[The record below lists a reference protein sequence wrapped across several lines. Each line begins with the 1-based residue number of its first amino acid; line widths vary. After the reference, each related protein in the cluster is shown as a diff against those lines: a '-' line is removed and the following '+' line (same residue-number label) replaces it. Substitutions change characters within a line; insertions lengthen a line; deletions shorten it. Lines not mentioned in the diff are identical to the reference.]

1 MKNIKYLGLLLVSL
15 GFFSCE
21 PPDNSIPMVPA
32 EAVEEVALSTPSLD
46 FSKYVSVGAS
56 FTAGF
61 TDGAL
66 FQAAQ
71 INSFP
76 NILANKF
83 KMAGGGDFNQP
94 MMSDNI
100 GGLLFAGNVI
110 QAPRLYFD
118 GSGPVRLSATP
129 TTETTSSVAGA
140 LNNFGVPG
148 AKSFHLVASGYG
160 NMAGVPLGL
169 ANPYYARMASGATAT
184 VLGDALAQSPTF
196 FTVTEVGGN
205 DVLGYATSGGSG
217 VDQSPTA
224 TNPTGNLDPA
234 TYGSNDITNPLVFA
248 NVFSNMVGA
257 LTAGGAKGV
266 VGNIPY
272 VSDLPFFTTVP
283 YNAIPLDA
291 GSAAQL
297 NAGFA
302 QYNGALDQLLAAKNA
317 NLLPPLV
324 MALLANFDQ
333 AEVDR
338 RKVTYAAGQNAA
350 LILDEDLTDLTAIN
364 PALVSMRPA
373 TANDLLVLT
382 SSGVLGTAVGGNP
395 TQINGVSVPL
405 ADQWV
410 LTPEEQ
416 TAIKNATDSYNATI
430 QGVANANP
438 NVAMVDLKSVLEEA
452 SMGITFDNYTMTSQ
466 LVVGGLVS
474 LDGIHLTARG
484 YALMANKILEAM
496 DTEFGSNFT
505 RATNG
510 LAKAGD
516 YPTNYSPL
524 LR

>member
-1 MKNIKYLGLLLVSL
+1 MKNIKYLGLLVISL

-21 PPDNSIPMVPA
+21 PPDNSIPVIPE
-32 EAVEEVALSTPSLD
+32 EAVEEVALSAPNLD
-46 FSKYVSVGAS
+46 FSRYVSMGAS
-56 FTAGF
+56 FTAGY

-71 INSFP
+71 MNSFP

-110 QAPRLYFD
+110 QGPRLYFN

-148 AKSFHLVASGYG
+148 AKSFHLVAPGYG
-160 NMAGVPLGL
+160 NMAGVPIGA

-184 VLGDALAQSPTF
+184 VLGDALSQSPSF

-205 DVLGYATSGGSG
+205 DVLGYATSGGTG

-248 NVFSNMVGA
+248 NVFSTMVGA

-272 VSDLPFFTTVP
+272 VSNLPFFTTIP
-283 YNAIPLDA
+283 YNPIPLDA
-291 GSAAQL
+291 GTAGQL

-302 QYNGALDQLLAAKNA
+302 AYNNALDYILAVKNA
-317 NLLPPLV
+317 NQFPPAI
-324 MALLANFDQ
+324 MGLLADFDQ
-333 AEVDR
+333 AEVNR

-350 LILDEDLTDLTAIN
+350 LIMDEDLTDLTFLD
-364 PALVSMRPA
+364 PALVNMRPA
-373 TANDLLVLT
+373 AADDLLVLT

-395 TQINGVSVPL
+395 TLINGVSVPL

-416 TAIKNATDSYNATI
+416 TAIKNATDAYNTTI
-430 QGVANANP
+430 EGVANANP
-438 NVAMVDLKSVLEEA
+438 NVALVDLKSVLEEA

-474 LDGIHLTARG
+474 LDGVHLTARG

-496 DTEFGSNFT
+496 DAEFGSNFT
-505 RATNG
+505 KATNG
-510 LAKAGD
+510 LAKAGS

-524 LR
+524 MR

>member
-1 MKNIKYLGLLLVSL
+1 MKNIKYLGLLVISL

-21 PPDNSIPMVPA
+21 PPDNSIPVIPE
-32 EAVEEVALSTPSLD
+32 EAVEEVALSAPNLD
-46 FSKYVSVGAS
+46 FSRYVSMGAS
-56 FTAGF
+56 FTAGY

-71 INSFP
+71 MNSFP

-110 QAPRLYFD
+110 QGPRLYFN

-148 AKSFHLVASGYG
+148 AKSFHLVAPGYG
-160 NMAGVPLGL
+160 NMAGVPIGA

-184 VLGDALAQSPTF
+184 VLGDALSQSPSF

-205 DVLGYATSGGSG
+205 DVLGYATSGGTG

-272 VSDLPFFTTVP
+272 VSDLPFFTTIP
-283 YNAIPLDA
+283 YNPIPLDA
-291 GSAAQL
+291 GTAGQL

-302 QYNGALDQLLAAKNA
+302 AYNNALDYILAVKNA
-317 NLLPPLV
+317 NQFPPAI
-324 MALLANFDQ
+324 MGLLADFDQ
-333 AEVDR
+333 AEVNR

-350 LILDEDLTDLTAIN
+350 LIMDEDLTDLTFLD
-364 PALVSMRPA
+364 PALVNMRPA
-373 TANDLLVLT
+373 AADDLLVLT
-382 SSGVLGTAVGGNP
+382 SSGVLGTSVGGNP
-395 TQINGVSVPL
+395 TLINGVSVPL

-416 TAIKNATDSYNATI
+416 NAIKNATDAYNTTI
-430 QGVANANP
+430 EGVANANP
-438 NVAMVDLKSVLEEA
+438 NVALVDLKSVLEEA

-474 LDGIHLTARG
+474 LDGVHLTARG

-496 DTEFGSNFT
+496 DAEFGSNFT
-505 RATNG
+505 KATNG
-510 LAKAGD
+510 LAKAGS

-524 LR
+524 MR

>member
-1 MKNIKYLGLLLVSL
+1 
-15 GFFSCE
+15 
-21 PPDNSIPMVPA
+21 
-32 EAVEEVALSTPSLD
+32 
-46 FSKYVSVGAS
+46 
-56 FTAGF
+56 
-61 TDGAL
+61 
-66 FQAAQ
+66 
-71 INSFP
+71 
-76 NILANKF
+76 
-83 KMAGGGDFNQP
+83 
-94 MMSDNI
+94 
-100 GGLLFAGNVI
+100 
-110 QAPRLYFD
+110 
-118 GSGPVRLSATP
+118 
-129 TTETTSSVAGA
+129 
-140 LNNFGVPG
+140 
-148 AKSFHLVASGYG
+148 
-160 NMAGVPLGL
+160 
-169 ANPYYARMASGATAT
+169 
-184 VLGDALAQSPTF
+184 
-196 FTVTEVGGN
+196 
-205 DVLGYATSGGSG
+205 
-217 VDQSPTA
+217 
-224 TNPTGNLDPA
+224 
-234 TYGSNDITNPLVFA
+234 
-248 NVFSNMVGA
+248 MVGA

-302 QYNGALDQLLAAKNA
+302 QYNGALDQLLASKNA
-317 NLLPPLV
+317 NLLPPSV

-466 LVVGGLVS
+466 LVLGGLVS

>member
-1 MKNIKYLGLLLVSL
+1 MKNIKYLGLLVISL

-21 PPDNSIPMVPA
+21 PPDNSIPVIPE
-32 EAVEEVALSTPSLD
+32 EAVEEVALSAPNLD
-46 FSKYVSVGAS
+46 FSRYVSMGAS
-56 FTAGF
+56 FTAGY

-71 INSFP
+71 MNSFP

-110 QAPRLYFD
+110 QPPRLYFN

-148 AKSFHLVASGYG
+148 AKSFHLVAPGYG
-160 NMAGVPLGL
+160 NMAGVPIGA

-184 VLGDALAQSPTF
+184 VLGDALSQSPSF

-205 DVLGYATSGGSG
+205 DVLGYATSGGTG

-272 VSDLPFFTTVP
+272 VSDLPFFTTIP
-283 YNAIPLDA
+283 YNPIPLDA
-291 GSAAQL
+291 GTAGQL

-302 QYNGALDQLLAAKNA
+302 AYNNALDYILAVKNA
-317 NLLPPLV
+317 NQFPPAI
-324 MALLANFDQ
+324 MGLLADFDQ
-333 AEVDR
+333 AEVNR

-350 LILDEDLTDLTAIN
+350 LIMDEDLTDLTFLD
-364 PALVSMRPA
+364 PALVNMRPA
-373 TANDLLVLT
+373 AADDLLVLT
-382 SSGVLGTAVGGNP
+382 SSGVLGTSVGGNP
-395 TQINGVSVPL
+395 TLINGVSVPL

-416 TAIKNATDSYNATI
+416 TAIKNATDDYNTTI
-430 QGVANANP
+430 EGVANANP
-438 NVAMVDLKSVLEEA
+438 NVALVDLKSVLEEA

-474 LDGIHLTARG
+474 LDGVHLTARG

-496 DTEFGSNFT
+496 DAEFGSNFT
-505 RATNG
+505 KATNG
-510 LAKAGD
+510 LAKAGS

-524 LR
+524 MR

>member
-1 MKNIKYLGLLLVSL
+1 MKNIKYLGLLVISL

-21 PPDNSIPMVPA
+21 PPDNSIPVIPE
-32 EAVEEVALSTPSLD
+32 EAVEEVALSAPNLD
-46 FSKYVSVGAS
+46 FSRYVSMGAS
-56 FTAGF
+56 FTAGY

-110 QAPRLYFD
+110 QPPRLYLD
-118 GSGPVRLSATP
+118 VSGPVRLSATP

-148 AKSFHLVASGYG
+148 AKSFHLVAPGYG
-160 NMAGVPLGL
+160 NMAGVPIGA

-184 VLGDALAQSPTF
+184 VLGDALSQSPSF

-205 DVLGYATSGGSG
+205 DVLGYATSGGTG

-272 VSDLPFFTTVP
+272 VSDLPFFTTIP
-283 YNAIPLDA
+283 YNPIPLDA
-291 GSAAQL
+291 GTAGQL

-302 QYNGALDQLLAAKNA
+302 AYNNALDYILAVKNA
-317 NLLPPLV
+317 NQFPPAI
-324 MALLANFDQ
+324 MGLLADFDQ
-333 AEVDR
+333 AEVNR

-350 LILDEDLTDLTAIN
+350 LIMDEDLTDLTFLD
-364 PALVSMRPA
+364 PALVNMRP
-373 TANDLLVLT
+373 TAADDLLVLT

-395 TQINGVSVPL
+395 TLINGVSVPL

-416 TAIKNATDSYNATI
+416 NAIKNATDAYNATI
-430 QGVANANP
+430 EGVANANP
-438 NVAMVDLKSVLEEA
+438 NVALVDLKSVLEEA

-466 LVVGGLVS
+466 LVFGGLVS
-474 LDGIHLTARG
+474 LDGVHLTARG

-496 DTEFGSNFT
+496 DAEFGSNFT
-505 RATNG
+505 KATNG
-510 LAKAGD
+510 LAKAGN

-524 LR
+524 MR

>member
-1 MKNIKYLGLLLVSL
+1 MKNIKYLGLLVISL

-21 PPDNSIPMVPA
+21 PPDNSIPVIPE
-32 EAVEEVALSTPSLD
+32 EAVEEVALSAPNLD
-46 FSKYVSVGAS
+46 FSRYVSMGAS
-56 FTAGF
+56 FTAGY

-110 QAPRLYFD
+110 QGPRLYFD
-118 GSGPVRLSATP
+118 GSGPVRLSETP

-148 AKSFHLVASGYG
+148 AKSFHLVAPGYG
-160 NMAGVPLGL
+160 NMAGVPIGA

-184 VLGDALAQSPTF
+184 VLGDALSQSPSF

-205 DVLGYATSGGSG
+205 DVLGYATSGGTG

-272 VSDLPFFTTVP
+272 VSDLPFFTTIP

-291 GSAAQL
+291 GTAAQL
-297 NAGFA
+297 NAPFA
-302 QYNGALDQLLAAKNA
+302 GYNAALDYILAVKNA
-317 NLLPPLV
+317 NQFPPAI
-324 MALLANFDQ
+324 MALLADFDQ
-333 AEVDR
+333 AEVNR

-350 LILDEDLTDLTAIN
+350 LIMDEDLTDLTLLD
-364 PALVSMRPA
+364 PALVNMRPA
-373 TANDLLVLT
+373 TADDLLVLT

-395 TQINGVSVPL
+395 TLINGVSVPL

-416 TAIKNATDSYNATI
+416 TAIKNATDAYNTTI
-430 QGVANANP
+430 EGIANANP
-438 NVAMVDLKSVLEEA
+438 NVALVDLKSVLEEA

-474 LDGIHLTARG
+474 LDGVHLTARG

-496 DTEFGSNFT
+496 DAEFGSNFT
-505 RATNG
+505 KATNG
-510 LAKAGD
+510 LAKAGS

-524 LR
+524 MR